1 LWNFKDLER
10 KKGKIHMMH
19 DIIQSTMNIGKI
31 EEVLE
36 SLELDCKKS
45 INSIFLLLEYFFSV

>member
-1 LWNFKDLER
+1 
-10 KKGKIHMMH
+10 MMH